1 MKELC
6 FEAGGFEIYNNSV
19 NYYGASSVMM
29 AKKDKED
36 YIIVVGESLG
46 FEGEKCVYKGENAI
60 LAEKTHSN
68 AKLLRK
74 LFLYRSTQGA
84 KAWYQHSTG

>member
-1 MKELC
+1 MKL
-6 FEAGGFEIYNNSV
+6 GFEIYNNSV

-60 LAEKTHSN
+60 LAEKRIAMPNYLESFFPLPLQH
-68 AKLLRK
+68 
-74 LFLYRSTQGA
+74 GA
-84 KAWYQHSTG
+84 